1 MDIFELLLQKQSDW
15 GRMAYNML
23 RKYDTY
29 VCSPDDLVSD
39 MYIKMHSVWGA
50 DALKSKNESL
60 KEGEELITI
69 QDVMYGEEINSLYV
83 YRAMNSVLMN
93 RLNKEKRYLTESHIA
108 GKNTPF
114 VSNDIVDSYLSE
126 SMDANDDVEVAD
138 REILMKEFLDDVMKS
153 LDGMYWF
160 DAKLIK
166 VYLLDNHSMRSLA
179 DKSKISLTTIFH
191 NLKST
196 KTKLKVE
203 FMPDY
208 IVLLKALGEVDEAA
222 RVEKEYSQLLKD
234 MEGSQIDIFQVIKE
248 EEKK

>member
-1 MDIFELLLQKQSDW
+1 MDIFDLLVEKQSDW
-15 GRMAYNML
+15 RSMASNML
-23 RKYDTY
+23 RKYDTN

-39 MYIKMHSVWGA
+39 MYVKMHSVWGV
-50 DALKSKNESL
+50 DALKSKNEGL
-60 KEGEELITI
+60 EEDDKIVI

-83 YRAMNSVLMN
+83 YRTMYSVLMN
-93 RLNKEKRYLTESHIA
+93 RLNKEKRYLTESHIV
-108 GKNTPF
+108 GERKPF
-114 VSNDIVDSYLSE
+114 VGNSIVDSYVSE
-126 SMDANDDVEVAD
+126 SMDANDEVEVAD

-208 IVLLKALGEVDEAA
+208 IVLLKALGEIDEAA
-222 RVEKEYSQLLKD
+222 RVEREYAELLKD

-248 EEKK
+248 EERK